1 MRKKKQNIVD
11 KREKT
16 KEYQVGFKM
25 LPTFKTL
32 QKPVWKTEKCL
43 WSTLSEC
50 LEGSLYSPERE

>member
-25 LPTFKTL
+25 LPTLQDSTKTHLEDRETPVVHFK
-32 QKPVWKTEKCL
+32 
-43 WSTLSEC
+43 
-50 LEGSLYSPERE
+50 